1 VNLLFDPCADP
12 LLIFPGLTHFP
23 AYTPHMT
30 PRSSELLRQALTLT
44 EEERAELTGSLL
56 ESLES
61 SFDPDAESLW
71 EAEIVRRISSLDFGN
86 SKTIP
91 W

>member
-1 VNLLFDPCADP
+1 
-12 LLIFPGLTHFP
+12 
-23 AYTPHMT
+23 MT

-61 SFDPDAESLW
+61 SLDPDAESLW
-71 EAEIVRRISSLDFGN
+71 QAEVAHRISALDAGEA
-86 SKTIP
+86 KTIP
-91 W
+91 WQDVQAQVSAKFQHGHRKG

>member
-1 VNLLFDPCADP
+1 
-12 LLIFPGLTHFP
+12 
-23 AYTPHMT
+23 MT

-71 EAEIVRRISSLDFGN
+71 QAEIARRISAVDSGEA
-86 SKTIP
+86 KTIP
-91 W
+91 WQDVQAQVSAKFQHGHKKG